1 MVKNTL
7 QFYSIITT
15 HTLSLYTLYIYTLQD
30 IPFLYAP
37 FFSTPLLGVVL
48 GVSFSFLFY
57 WGVSFSFLSFYWG
70 VVFLFIVPCS
80 VPCSLFIYILLRVVF
95 SLSHFSHGS
104 SVHFLSLLACSIISL
119 FMSCTSLYILHFSIN
134 TIDKPFSYYVI
145 LQILYTQLP
154 LGLIVF
160 LVMY

>member
-7 QFYSIITT
+7 QLYSIITT
-15 HTLSLYTLYIYTLQD
+15 HILYHSIPYIYIHSRIYHLFISRFFLQHSWGG
-30 IPFLYAP
+30 LGG
-37 FFSTPLLGVVL
+37 FFFFFILL
-48 GVSFSFLFY
+48 GVSFSFHL
-57 WGVSFSFLSFYWG
+57 LYWG

-95 SLSHFSHGS
+95 SLSHFSHGR
-104 SVHFLSLLACSIISL
+104 SVHFHPIPPCSIISM
-119 FMSCTSLYILHFSIN
+119 FISWTSLYILHFSIN

-145 LQILYTQLP
+145 LQILYTQLA

-160 LVMY
+160 LVVY